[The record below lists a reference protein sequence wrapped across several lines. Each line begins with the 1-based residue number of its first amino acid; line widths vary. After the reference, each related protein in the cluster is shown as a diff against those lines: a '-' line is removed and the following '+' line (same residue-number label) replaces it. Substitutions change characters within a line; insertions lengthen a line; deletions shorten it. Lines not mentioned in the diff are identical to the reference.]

1 MGAFANSNILT
12 CVGHIGITIADA
24 IFLPVLAVVVYVSL
38 SRAPSFTSS
47 RRDRLDRRTERETDR
62 RTEKGDCNKH
72 FRTSERKRKRMTI
85 PTETG
90 IYFFHRKDVYLLTIT
105 EAPFLRL

>member
-62 RTEKGDCNKH
+62 RKKATATSAFALAKEKE
-72 FRTSERKRKRMTI
+72 S
-85 PTETG
+85 
-90 IYFFHRKDVYLLTIT
+90 V
-105 EAPFLRL
+105 